1 MQEKLAAGAGRHLTI
16 PGYPFNIEKDVI
28 RSGEIGMSK
37 RPYEKKKHVKN
48 GVMRVAFAILAG
60 LVEISV
66 LLVLIMM
73 GSYRWK
79 LVSVGI
85 EIVGFIVVLLIYS
98 QERTASLKI
107 PWIIFIL
114 TIPGFGLLMYVF
126 VGLSASFLGLYKR
139 YRTIEK
145 KLKPY
150 RQKSDDS
157 LHRLKEIDSRN
168 TGVGVYLQKTIGY
181 GLYDDSDITYF
192 GETTECLDDMIA
204 NLEKAEKFIF
214 MEYYAIENS
223 TAFGRI
229 LDVLSAKVKEGVLVR
244 VFYDDLGSIS
254 FVDMS
259 FAKML
264 RDRGI
269 ECRTFNPFSFFFN
282 VFLNNHDHRKIMVI
296 DGKIGYTGGFN
307 LANEYFHITKP
318 YGDWKDAGV
327 RIEGKAVRALTLI
340 FLENWNALRKRKQ
353 GEADYNFSIYLPDY
367 EYIPREKTFIQPY
380 GDSPMDN
387 EQTGENVYLNIISK
401 AEDYVYIST
410 PYLIITDEM
419 VSALTLAAK
428 RGVDVCLITPGIP
441 DKKFI
446 YSMTRSYYHMLARD
460 GVRIFEYTP
469 GFNHCKLCVADD
481 CVATCGTFN
490 FDYRS
495 LYHNFEDG
503 CIFYHCDA
511 VMKEKEDLLEMMSV
525 SREVTKKYEGKR
537 AGMLRAGQVI
547 LRLIAPLL

>member
-1 MQEKLAAGAGRHLTI
+1 MSRGK
-16 PGYPFNIEKDVI
+16 K
-28 RSGEIGMSK
+28 RS
-37 RPYEKKKHVKN
+37 YERKKHAKN
-48 GVMRVAFAILAG
+48 GVMRAAFALLAG
-60 LVEISV
+60 LVEISG
-66 LLVLIMM
+66 LLVLIML

-85 EIVGFIVVLLIYS
+85 EIIGFIIVLLIYS
-98 QERTASLKI
+98 QARTASLKI

-114 TIPGFGLLMYVF
+114 IIPGFGLLMYLF
-126 VGLSASFLGLYKR
+126 VGLSGSFLGLYRR
-139 YRTIEK
+139 YRKIEE

-150 RQKSDDS
+150 QKKDEAS
-157 LHRLKEIDSRN
+157 LLHLKGIDSRN
-168 TGVGVYLQKTIGY
+168 AGTATYLHKTIGY
-181 GLYDDSDITYF
+181 GLYDDSDVTYF

-204 NLEKAEKFIF
+204 NLEKAEEFIF

-223 TAFGRI
+223 TAFKRI
-229 LDVLSAKVKEGVLVR
+229 LDVLSRKVKEGVLVR

-254 FVDMS
+254 FVDLN
-259 FAKML
+259 FAKTL
-264 RDRGI
+264 RKLGI
-269 ECRTFNPFSFFFN
+269 ECRTFNPFGFFFN
-282 VFLNNHDHRKIMVI
+282 VFLNNRDHRKITVI

-318 YGDWKDAGV
+318 YGEWKDAGV
-327 RIEGKAVRALTLI
+327 KIEGKAVRNLTLI
-340 FLENWNALRKRKQ
+340 FLENWNALRKKKQ
-353 GEADYNFSIYLPDY
+353 EEADYNFSRYLPDY
-367 EYIPREKTFIQPY
+367 EYKAHENAFVQPY

-387 EQTGENVYLNIISK
+387 EQIGENVYLNIISK

-428 RGVDVCLITPGIP
+428 RGVNVCIVTPGIP
-441 DKKFI
+441 DKKSI

-481 CVATCGTFN
+481 VVATCGTFN

-511 VMKEKEDLLEMMSV
+511 VLREKADLEEMISV

-537 AGMLRAGQVI
+537 AGILRGGQVI